1 MFPEQISVSIRFY
14 DSSAGD
20 PATTKGKQR
29 EQYIVRSKTCCQG
42 PSLLFIPLACNGS
55 LLFLTS
61 GLGSVCILGLQL
73 LGSVADNFGVV
84 VVFGT
89 AGLLVELLLR
99 FFIVFLTFSLALTL
113 LFGFFLFVGRD
124 GLCFLRGRSFVWRED
139 AVSAVWTPPVC
150 GERGGDIVPSAG
162 ASSSSSCSSSSS

>member
-1 MFPEQISVSIRFY
+1 M
-14 DSSAGD
+14 
-20 PATTKGKQR
+20 
-29 EQYIVRSKTCCQG
+29 RSKTCCQD

-73 LGSVADNFGVV
+73 LGTVADHFGVV

-99 FFIVFLTFSLALTL
+99 FLIVFLTFTLSL
-113 LFGFFLFVGRD
+113 LFGFFLFFGRD
-124 GLCFLRGRSFVWRED
+124 GLCFLRGRGFVWQED
-139 AVSAVWTPPVC
+139 AVSAVWTPPVY

>member
-1 MFPEQISVSIRFY
+1 MFPEQISVSIRVY
-14 DSSAGD
+14 DSSASD

-29 EQYIVRSKTCCQG
+29 EQYIVRSKTCQD

-73 LGSVADNFGVV
+73 VGPVADNFGVV

-113 LFGFFLFVGRD
+113 LFGFFLFFGRD
-124 GLCFLRGRSFVWRED
+124 GLGFLRGRGFVWRGRCR
-139 AVSAVWTPPVC
+139 VSSLKTTGLW
-150 GERGGDIVPSAG
+150 DIW
-162 ASSSSSCSSSSS
+162 